1 MLGICSLCIST
12 VGGKPVF
19 KFKKLKVLV
28 EDTPD
33 RVSEISITALRSQQQ
48 VVNLTAVEKKTVAAQ
63 LVVL

>member
-1 MLGICSLCIST
+1 M
-12 VGGKPVF
+12 
-19 KFKKLKVLV
+19 

-33 RVSEISITALRSQQQ
+33 RVSEVSITALRSQQQ